1 MKQTATVI
9 ETKGDTATVE
19 VKRQSAC
26 EGCKMSGACCSCGKT
41 VTATVKN
48 KLGALPGDIVEVE
61 APSGTILTYA
71 LIVFVFPVAAALLS
85 YYLSVPI
92 FADELYPYLVS
103 LAAFILSFVV
113 IYIFANSRAAENNRM
128 EITRILQDTH
138 RRNNS

>member
-9 ETKGDTATVE
+9 EVCGDTATVE

-26 EGCKMSGACCSCGKT
+26 EGCKMSGACYSCGKT

-48 KLGALPGDIVEVE
+48 KIGARPGDIVEVE

-85 YYLSVPI
+85 YYVSASILAS
-92 FADELYPYLVS
+92 ELYPYLIS
-103 LAAFILSFVV
+103 LAAFLLSFVV

-128 EITRILQDTH
+128 EITHILQDTH
-138 RRNNS
+138 LGE